1 MVLEVRVGDEPG
13 AVFVE
18 TSEEILSNSNLTSAK
33 SAISMANDIRVNTA
47 AKNETKDEI
56 MGMAQLV
63 ENSAKK
69 NAKNVTTVATREKKY
84 PSDKK
89 EEKTWHDS

>member
-1 MVLEVRVGDEPG
+1 MRATNVNQKPG

-18 TSEEILSNSNLTSAK
+18 ISDESLSNSFLTSTK
-33 SAISMANDIRVNTA
+33 NAISMKNDIRVNNA
-47 AKNETKDEI
+47 AKNETKDAI

-69 NAKNVTTVATREKKY
+69 NAKKVTMVAMG
-84 PSDKK
+84 
-89 EEKTWHDS
+89 